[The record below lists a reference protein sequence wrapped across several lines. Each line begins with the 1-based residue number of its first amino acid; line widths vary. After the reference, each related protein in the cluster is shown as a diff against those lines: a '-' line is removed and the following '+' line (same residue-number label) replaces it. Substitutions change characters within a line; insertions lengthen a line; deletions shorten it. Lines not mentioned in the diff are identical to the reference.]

1 MENLITYPYFPPF
14 LLRRTKRRRAFIARL
29 VMIKVPTT
37 RERSDRY
44 APAWKRI
51 WARLLQGRIHAQCKL
66 GREPQQRRRDK
77 CSACSINIDLQL
89 DHAVA
94 QLIREGVIAAPANCP
109 YLLFTR
115 ALGFALL
122 VGPGAEETRRE
133 SERTRIIELKTALQ
147 HVDRALK
154 TLVPDRW
161 EIRSLGG
168 DEDEDEELFVRLAD
182 VVRAETLID
191 KVVKFFIEN
200 AKRTCGEETDL
211 TKPARPRRGRPGAL
225 DVQGI
230 VSCCDD
236 AWKELIGKQP
246 GKNNVNFH
254 DLLRAAAETVLG
266 PLDAEPDWEH
276 QIVAARQRQRGWKS
290 GQKSQD

>member
-1 MENLITYPYFPPF
+1 
-14 LLRRTKRRRAFIARL
+14 
-29 VMIKVPTT
+29 MIKVPTT

-44 APAWKRI
+44 AAVWRRI
-51 WARLLQGRIHAQCKL
+51 WARLLQGRIHAECKL
-66 GREPQQRRRDK
+66 GREQEQRRRDK
-77 CSACSINIDLQL
+77 CSACSINIVLQL

-94 QLIREGVIAAPANCP
+94 ELIREGVIAVPANCP

-122 VGPGAEETRRE
+122 AGPGAEETRRE
-133 SERTRIIELKTALQ
+133 SERTRIIELKTALK

-154 TLVPDRW
+154 TLVPDR
-161 EIRSLGG
+161 EDIRSLGG
-168 DEDEDEELFVRLAD
+168 DEEEDEELFVRLAD
-182 VVRAETLID
+182 VVRAETLIQNA
-191 KVVKFFIEN
+191 VKFLIEN
-200 AKRTCGEETDL
+200 AKRTYGEETDL

-230 VSCCDD
+230 VSYCDD

-254 DLLRAAAETVLG
+254 TLLCAASETVLG
-266 PLDAEPDWEH
+266 PLDPEPDWEH
-276 QIVAARQRQRGWKS
+276 QIVAARQRQGGWKS